1 MADIKKVVVI
11 DVENKASQDLTQ
23 VSNDISKIKEVVPGS
38 INELRQLRKEIKK
51 VALGSEDYKKLYN
64 QIDDLEEK
72 LAGSKKG
79 AADWID
85 TLASAPGPLGMVG
98 KGINNL
104 KEGTVSIGTALKA
117 SGIGLLVTILGGL
130 VAAFSQ
136 NETAMKKLQPLLN
149 GLQKIL
155 GGIFRAM
162 EPLLDIFLELAMDAL
177 PYVTKGVGI
186 LYSSL
191 FGLFTLVKEGG
202 AGFIKILKGIATLDF
217 DMAKEGLAQV
227 KDSFS
232 KAVKSGEDAYKRFE
246 AGSKELTKAE
256 KEEAEKRQKDADEA
270 AAKKKAAAEK
280 SAAEE
285 KARKLKE
292 AAELKAIEEKRL
304 ADELA
309 LAKEVMDKERS
320 LREAQETPLQKEE
333 REYQEWLVKYKAN
346 NLNTELLTKQHL
358 ENIAKIKKTESDKKI
373 AKEDSDWLRLQ
384 ELTMEKDDY
393 DKLVLTQKFEAEYL
407 AAEGNAELQKALK
420 KKLDKDIA
428 DIDAANAEKELEKE
442 KAKQAAKFQLAQDG
456 LSLVSGLAELF
467 AGKSEKQQRKAFE
480 IQKAVSLASAVIS
493 GVEGTQNAYTT
504 AQKSP
509 LTTVFPAYPLVQAG
523 LAAAFSA
530 VKVAQISKQ
539 QFNGGAAAGG
549 AAAGGAG
556 GAGGGIAAP
565 QAQFNIVGQSST
577 NQLAGT
583 IAGQQ
588 KQPIQAYVV
597 GSDVTTQQA
606 LDRNKINN
614 STII

>member
-1 MADIKKVVVI
+1 MADINKVIVI
-11 DVENKASQDLTQ
+11 DVENKASQDLTK
-23 VSNDISKIKEVVPGS
+23 VSNNIQEIGDKTQGS
-38 INELRQLRKEIKK
+38 INELRQLKKELRN
-51 VALGSEDYKKLYN
+51 AAAGSEEFKKIFN

-72 LAGSKKG
+72 IKGTKKASSDWVDSIAGM
-79 AADWID
+79 
-85 TLASAPGPLGMVG
+85 PGPLGALG
-98 KGINNL
+98 KGINAV
-104 KEGTVSIGTALKA
+104 KEGTVSFGAALKA
-117 SGIGLLVTILGGL
+117 TGIGLIVSLLGGL

-136 NETAMKKLQPLLN
+136 NEVAMKKIQPLLN

-256 KEEAEKRQKDADEA
+256 KEEAEKRQKNADEA
-270 AAKKKAAAEK
+270 AAKKKAANEK
-280 SAAEE
+280 AAAEE
-285 KARKLKE
+285 KARKQKE
-292 AAELKAIEEKRL
+292 ADALRAIEEKRL

-320 LREAQETPLQKEE
+320 LREAQETPLQRAE
-333 REYQEWLVKYKAN
+333 REYKEWLVKYKAN

-358 ENIAKIKKTESDKKI
+358 ENIAKITKEESDKKI
-373 AKEDSDWLRLQ
+373 AKEDSEWLKLQ
-384 ELTMEKDDY
+384 QLTLEKDDY
-393 DKLVLTQKFEAEYL
+393 DKLVLTQKYEAEYL
-407 AAEGNAELQKALK
+407 AAEGNAQLQIELK

-428 DIDAANAEKELEKE
+428 DIDAANTEKELADE

-549 AAAGGAG
+549 AGGGGAAGGAG
-556 GAGGGIAAP
+556 GGAP

-588 KQPIQAYVV
+588 QQPIQAFVV
-597 GSDVTTQQA
+597 GSDVSTQQA

>member
-1 MADIKKVVVI
+1 MADINKVIVI

-23 VSNDISKIKEVVPGS
+23 VSNDIEQIGSKTQGS
-38 INELRQLRKEIKK
+38 INELRQLKKELRN
-51 VALGSEDYKKLYN
+51 AAAGSDEFKRLFN
-64 QIDDLEEK
+64 EIDDLEEK
-72 LAGSKKG
+72 IKGTKKASSDWVDSIAGM
-79 AADWID
+79 
-85 TLASAPGPLGMVG
+85 PGPLGSLG
-98 KGINNL
+98 KAINGV
-104 KEGTVSIGTALKA
+104 KEGTVSFGAALKA
-117 SGIGLLVTILGGL
+117 TGIGLIVSLLGGL

-136 NETAMKKLQPLLN
+136 NEVAMKKIQPLLN

-177 PYVTKGVGI
+177 PYVTKGIGI
-186 LYSSL
+186 FYSAL
-191 FGLFTLVKEGG
+191 VGLFTYIKEAGGG
-202 AGFIKILKGIATLDF
+202 AIKILKGIATLDF
-217 DMAKEGLAQV
+217 SMAKEGLNQI
-227 KDSFS
+227 KDSFT
-232 KAVKSGEDAYKRFE
+232 KAADAGVEAYKRFE

-256 KEEAEKRQKDADEA
+256 KEELEKRQKAADEA
-270 AAKKKAAAEK
+270 AAKKKAAGDKAV
-280 SAAEE
+280 AEE
-285 KARKLKE
+285 VKRKEQE
-292 AAELKAIEEKRL
+292 AARLKAIEDKKL

-358 ENIAKIKKTESDKKI
+358 ENVAKIIKEGSDKKI
-373 AKEDSDWLRLQ
+373 DKEDSEWLKLQ
-384 ELTMEKDDY
+384 QLTLEKDEY
-393 DKLVLTQKFEAEYL
+393 DKLVLTQKYEAEYL
-407 AAEGNAELQKALK
+407 AAEGNAELQKELK
-420 KKLDKDIA
+420 KKFDKDIA
-428 DIDAANAEKELEKE
+428 DIDDDNTEKELAKEKE
-442 KAKQAAKFQLAQDG
+442 KQAAKFQLAQDG

-493 GVEGTQNAYTT
+493 GIEGTQNAYTT
-504 AQKSP
+504 AQSSP
-509 LTTVFPAYPLVQAG
+509 LTEVFPAYPLVQAG

-549 AAAGGAG
+549 
-556 GAGGGIAAP
+556 GAGGGVGGAAPAP

-577 NQLAGT
+577 NQLAGA
-583 IAGQQ
+583 IAGAQQ
-588 KQPIQAYVV
+588 QPIQAFVV

-606 LDRNKINN
+606 LDRQKINN
-614 STII
+614 STFL

>member
-1 MADIKKVVVI
+1 MADINKVIVI

-23 VSNDISKIKEVVPGS
+23 VSNDIEQIGSKTQGS
-38 INELRQLRKEIKK
+38 INELRQLKKELRN
-51 VALGSEDYKKLYN
+51 AAAGSEEFKRLFN
-64 QIDDLEEK
+64 EIDDLEEK
-72 LAGSKKG
+72 IKG
-79 AADWID
+79 TKRASSDWVDSI
-85 TLASAPGPLGMVG
+85 AEMPGPLGSLG
-98 KGINNL
+98 KAINGV
-104 KEGTVSIGTALKA
+104 KEGTVSFGAALKA
-117 SGIGLLVTILGGL
+117 TGIGLIVSLLGGL

-136 NETAMKKLQPLLN
+136 NEVAMKKIQPLLN

-217 DMAKEGLAQV
+217 DMAKEGLNQV

-256 KEEAEKRQKDADEA
+256 KEEAEKRQKNADEA

-285 KARKLKE
+285 KARKQKE
-292 AAELKAIEEKRL
+292 ADALKAIEEKRL

-358 ENIAKIKKTESDKKI
+358 ENIAKITKEGSDKKI
-373 AKEDSDWLRLQ
+373 AKEDSEWLKLQ
-384 ELTMEKDDY
+384 QLTLEKDDY
-393 DKLVLTQKFEAEYL
+393 DKLVLTQKYDEEYL
-407 AAEGNAELQKALK
+407 AAEGNAQLQTELK
-420 KKLDKDIA
+420 KKLDKDLA
-428 DIDAANAEKELEKE
+428 DIDDANAEKELAKE

-493 GVEGTQNAYTT
+493 GIEGTQNAYTT

-509 LTTVFPAYPLVQAG
+509 LTEVFPAYPLVQAG

-549 AAAGGAG
+549 GGGGAAG

>member
-1 MADIKKVVVI
+1 MADINKVIVI

-23 VSNDISKIKEVVPGS
+23 VSNDIEQIGSKTQGS
-38 INELRQLRKEIKK
+38 INELRQLKKELRN
-51 VALGSEDYKKLYN
+51 AAAGSEEFKRLFN
-64 QIDDLEEK
+64 EIDDLEEK
-72 LAGSKKG
+72 IKGTKKASSDWVDSIAGM
-79 AADWID
+79 
-85 TLASAPGPLGMVG
+85 PGPLGSLG
-98 KGINNL
+98 KAINGV
-104 KEGTVSIGTALKA
+104 KEGTVSFGAALKA
-117 SGIGLLVTILGGL
+117 TGIGLIVSLLGGL

-136 NETAMKKLQPLLN
+136 NEVAMKKIQPLLN

-177 PYVTKGVGI
+177 PYVTKGIGI

-217 DMAKEGLAQV
+217 DMAKEGLNQV

-256 KEEAEKRQKDADEA
+256 KEEAEKRQKNADEA
-270 AAKKKAAAEK
+270 AAKKKDAQEK

-285 KARKLKE
+285 KARKQKE
-292 AAELKAIEEKRL
+292 AAELKAIEDKKL

-358 ENIAKIKKTESDKKI
+358 ENVAKIIKEGSDKKI
-373 AKEDSDWLRLQ
+373 DKEDSEWLKLQ
-384 ELTMEKDDY
+384 QLTLEKDDY
-393 DKLVLTQKFEAEYL
+393 DKLVLTQKYEEEYL
-407 AAEGNAELQKALK
+407 AAEGNAQLQIELK
-420 KKLDKDIA
+420 KKFDKDIA
-428 DIDAANAEKELEKE
+428 DIDDDNTEKELAKEKE
-442 KAKQAAKFQLAQDG
+442 KQAAKFQLAQDG

-493 GVEGTQNAYTT
+493 GIEGTQNAYTT
-504 AQKSP
+504 AQKSA
-509 LTTVFPAYPLVQAG
+509 LTEVFPAYPYIQAG

-549 AAAGGAG
+549 
-556 GAGGGIAAP
+556 GAGGGVGGAAPAP

-577 NQLAGT
+577 NQLAGA
-583 IAGQQ
+583 IAGAQQ
-588 KQPIQAYVV
+588 QPIQAFVV

-606 LDRNKINN
+606 LDRQKINN
-614 STII
+614 STFL

>member
-1 MADIKKVVVI
+1 MADIKKVIVI
-11 DVENKASQDLTQ
+11 DVENKASQDLTK
-23 VSNDISKIKEVVPGS
+23 VSNNIQEIGDKTQGS
-38 INELRQLRKEIKK
+38 INELRQLKKELRN
-51 VALGSEDYKKLYN
+51 AAAGSEEFKKIFN

-72 LAGSKKG
+72 IKGTKK
-79 AADWID
+79 ASSDWVDSI
-85 TLASAPGPLGMVG
+85 AEMPGPLGALG
-98 KGINNL
+98 KGINAV
-104 KEGTVSIGTALKA
+104 KEGTVSFGAALKA
-117 SGIGLLVTILGGL
+117 TGIGLIVSLLGGL

-136 NETAMKKLQPLLN
+136 NEVAMKKIQPLLN

-256 KEEAEKRQKDADEA
+256 KEELEKRQKAADEA
-270 AAKKKAAAEK
+270 AAKKKAAG
-280 SAAEE
+280 E
-285 KARKLKE
+285 KAA
-292 AAELKAIEEKRL
+292 AAELKRKEEEAAKLKAIEDKRL
-304 ADELA
+304 ADDMNSAQDAINILN
-309 LAKEVMDKERS
+309 K
-320 LREAQETPLQKEE
+320 LRDANETPAQKLQ
-333 REYQEWLVKYKAN
+333 REYEAEKAILEAN
-346 NLNTELLTKQHL
+346 NLSTEELTRQHL
-358 ENIAKIKKTESDKKI
+358 ARL
-373 AKEDSDWLRLQ
+373 KEIEATQ
-384 ELTMEKDDY
+384 AEKDKADKQKQLDEQKAFN
-393 DKLVLTQKFEAEYL
+393 DKLIETE
-407 AAEGNAELQKALK
+407 NAYQSAKRSAL
-420 KKLDKDIA
+420 DTG
-428 DIDAANAEKELEKE
+428 LEI
-442 KAKQAAKFQLAQDG
+442 LMT
-456 LSLVSGLAELF
+456 F
-467 AGKSEKQQRKAFE
+467 AGKNKAVALSVLA
-480 IQKAVSLASAVIS
+480 IQKGLAVADIVVGAAKSIAAATAALNLANTAALATPQAIATS
-493 GVEGTQNAYTT
+493 GVSAAPVIAANTALYAKGVATT
-504 AQKSP
+504 KISAAVGIASI
-509 LTTVFPAYPLVQAG
+509 
-523 LAAAFSA
+523 LAAG
-530 VKVAQISKQ
+530 ISQ
-539 QFNGGAAAGG
+539 AASITGGGGGAAGGGGAPGGGGG
-549 AAAGGAG
+549 AAP
-556 GAGGGIAAP
+556 AP